1 MSPIRHDILAL
12 RPTQMTLGLYEVERR
27 QARIGG
33 LSRHELERYLDARPV
48 PIVLGPAGRGH
59 IVDRHHLCRALHE
72 LGHEAVGCI
81 VQADLSPLACEEFWV
96 FMELRGWLHPYDR
109 HGRRRPVAE
118 LPASI
123 DGLQDDPYRALAG
136 CVREARGFAKVALP
150 YVEFIWADFLRRR
163 IPRAAL
169 ADMPAAIALGI
180 ELAASPAAAHL
191 PGTPAS
197 T

>member
-1 MSPIRHDILAL
+1 MQAATCSGVPQRCGCRWASACSSRRARSDKAL
-12 RPTQMTLGLYEVERR
+12 KPT
-27 QARIGG
+27 
-33 LSRHELERYLDARPV
+33 
-48 PIVLGPAGRGH
+48 
-59 IVDRHHLCRALHE
+59 
-72 LGHEAVGCI
+72 
-81 VQADLSPLACEEFWV
+81 
-96 FMELRGWLHPYDR
+96 
-109 HGRRRPVAE
+109 VAE